1 MKNLTQLNFNQN
13 TPAMQLRMNF
23 NVDTYIPEDSKVRL
37 VCNIIDE
44 MNLEPILSTCRN
56 RGRKPVVDPVTMLKI
71 LLFCYSEGIYTTRKI
86 EDFCIYDTR
95 GHYLLQGQ
103 KAPDHS
109 SINRFRNSIV
119 DHTTEL
125 LTQFVE
131 LLLEEGHV
139 DLKNIYI
146 DGTKIESRAG
156 RYTFVWRK
164 SVEKNQAKLAERLIP
179 QLKLP
184 EKSSLFDVIQAANTE
199 FNRIRNA
206 CKKEHIT
213 FVYGIGKR
221 KTQLQRDYEEYE
233 EIVNR
238 FAAYQEHLR
247 IMGIRNSYSKTDQ
260 EATFMRMKE
269 DHMLNGQLKPAYNIQ
284 FASNGAFIVGV
295 IGSQKSNDLHTLIP
309 FLEQMMPSY
318 GEYIR
323 SIVADAGYESIEN
336 YAYLEEHGIE
346 SYIKPVNYEQSKK
359 KKVREDIGRKE
370 NMEYLAEEDAFVC
383 KNGKKL
389 KRGKDSTQ
397 VYEYGY
403 KDTKRTYFCTEC
415 TDCPYNK
422 QCIKTRKEST
432 AQPSKK
438 SIKFSPD
445 FEQYRKKSY
454 ENITSEDGIVQRTNR
469 SIQAEGA
476 FSKLKDGLDY
486 DRFRHR
492 GMKKVVSDITLMAI
506 GINLNKLHSKIQ
518 RHQEGV
524 IQYKNI
530 A

>member
-1 MKNLTQLNFNQN
+1 
-13 TPAMQLRMNF
+13 MQLRMNF
-23 NVDTYIPEDSKVRL
+23 NVDTFIPEDSKVRL
-37 VCNIIDE
+37 VCNIIEE

-95 GHYLLQGQ
+95 AHYLLQGQ

-139 DLKNIYI
+139 DLKSIYI
-146 DGTKIESRAG
+146 DGTKIESLAG

-164 SVEKNQAKLAERLIP
+164 CVEKNQAKLAERLI
-179 QLKLP
+179 QELELP
-184 EKSSLFDVIQAANTE
+184 PKSSIHDVIQAVQDK
-199 FNRIRNA
+199 FYQISNA
-206 CKKEHIT
+206 CKKEHII
-213 FVYGIGKR
+213 FVSGSGKR
-221 KTQLQRDYEEYE
+221 KNPLQRDYEKYKQD
-233 EIVNR
+233 IDR
-238 FAAYQEHLR
+238 FTAYQKHLR
-247 IMGIRNSYSKTDQ
+247 ILGVRNSYSKTDP

-284 FASNGAFIVGV
+284 FASNGAFIVSV
-295 IGSQKSNDLHTLIP
+295 MGSQKSNDLHTLIP
-309 FLEQMMPSY
+309 FLEQMMPRY
-318 GEYIR
+318 GAHIKNV
-323 SIVADAGYESIEN
+323 VADAGYESVEN
-336 YAYLEEHGIE
+336 YAYLKEHGLK
-346 SYIKPVNYEQSKK
+346 SYIKPVNYELSKK
-359 KKVREDIGRKE
+359 KKVREDVGRKE
-370 NMEYLAEEDAFVC
+370 NMTYLAEEDVYVC

-389 KRGKDSTQ
+389 IRGKDSIQ
-397 VYEYGY
+397 VYEYGHE
-403 KDTKRTYFCTEC
+403 DTKRVYYCSEC

-422 QCIKTRKEST
+422 QCIKTKKDST
-432 AQPSKK
+432 LQPSKK
-438 SIKFSPD
+438 AIKFSPA
-445 FEQYRKKSY
+445 FEQLRKESY
-454 ENITSEDGIVQRTNR
+454 DNITSDGGIVERTNR

-476 FSKLKDGLDY
+476 FSKLKDGLEY

-492 GMKKVVSDITLMAI
+492 GMKKVVSDMTLMALA
-506 GINLNKLHSKIQ
+506 INLNKLHSKIQ
-518 RHQEGV
+518 KRQDGV
-524 IQYKNI
+524 ILYKKI